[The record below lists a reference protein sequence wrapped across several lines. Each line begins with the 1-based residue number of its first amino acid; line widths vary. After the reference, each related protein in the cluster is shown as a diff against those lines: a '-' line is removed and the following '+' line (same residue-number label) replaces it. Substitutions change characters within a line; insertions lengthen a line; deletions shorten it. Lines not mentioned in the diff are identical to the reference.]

1 MKAKA
6 SKTVS
11 SKSEAHIEPVVST
24 VDRSLGE
31 HVAAT
36 RVSVGLPERVE
47 DPVVLA
53 RIAALITARTDPN
66 EAEIT
71 GSLQGVQV

>member
-6 SKTVS
+6 SNTVS
-11 SKSEAHIEPVVST
+11 SKSNAHIEPVVSI

-36 RVSVGLPERVE
+36 RVSVALPKRVE

-53 RIAALITARTDPN
+53 RIAALLTTRTDPD

>member
-1 MKAKA
+1 MASSTISLKAD
-6 SKTVS
+6 
-11 SKSEAHIEPVVST
+11 AHVEPVAST

-53 RIAALITARTDPN
+53 RIAALLTARTDPA
-66 EAEIT
+66 EAEIA
-71 GSLQGVQV
+71 GSLQGVRV